1 MVSKKTSLRLPST
14 SLPRQSFLEYAR
26 NRSEQVRT
34 SRRGQVWVVLSARS
48 GAGKTT
54 LVRKLLKK
62 HPQYGFSTSVTT
74 RVPRAGERN
83 GGDYHFVSV
92 AEFNRLRNS
101 GKLLE
106 WAKIHGNYYGTP
118 VLPLKSKKKSE
129 VVFFDV
135 NRQGARAIKKVCP
148 EAVLVFILPPGRRA
162 LSSRLSGRGTESKA
176 ELEKRL
182 ADARKEIAASRFYDY
197 WIINHRVEESI
208 KCLEAVVLA
217 ELSRPSRIRFGNK

>member
-1 MVSKKTSLRLPST
+1 MVSRKPPPRLR
-14 SLPRQSFLEYAR
+14 FLDYAR
-26 NRSEQVRT
+26 NKS
-34 SRRGQVWVVLSARS
+34 GQVWMVLSAPS

-62 HPQYGFSTSVTT
+62 HPHYGFSTSVTT
-74 RVPRAGERN
+74 RAPRAGERN
-83 GGDYHFVSV
+83 GDDYHFVSV
-92 AEFNRLRNS
+92 TEFKRLRNS

-106 WAKIHGNYYGTP
+106 WAKIHGHYYGTP
-118 VLPLKSKKKSE
+118 SAPLKSKKKSE

-162 LSSRLSGRGTESKA
+162 LTSRLSGRGTESKA
-176 ELEKRL
+176 ELAKRL

-197 WIINHRVEESI
+197 WIINHTVEESI
-208 KCLEAVVLA
+208 KCLEAIVLA
-217 ELSRPSRIRFGNK
+217 ELSRSWRIRFGNKR